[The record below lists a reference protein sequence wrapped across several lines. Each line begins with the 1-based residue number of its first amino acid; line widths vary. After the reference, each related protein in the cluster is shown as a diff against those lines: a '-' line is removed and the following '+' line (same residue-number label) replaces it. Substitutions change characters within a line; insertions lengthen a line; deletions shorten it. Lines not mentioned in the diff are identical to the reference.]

1 MISQTIQDG
10 MNTQLKNELYSAYV
24 YLSMAAYFEAANLQ
38 GFAHWMKV
46 QSGEELEH
54 AMKFYDFMNDR
65 DGRVVL
71 QAIDQPPVE
80 YESPLEVFERAL
92 AHEQQ
97 VTEAI
102 HQLYAL
108 AVQEQDYASQAFLQ
122 WFVTEQV
129 EEEKKATQIID
140 TLKLVGDQGEALFL
154 LDRDLA
160 GREAGQ

>member
-154 LDRDLA
+154 LDRELA